1 MPHVLKSKV
10 SQLGLKS
17 SFLLFLCIFL
27 IAAAG
32 VKKMNVSLG
41 KEFTISLEANPSTGY
56 TWEANYDAD
65 LLKLTDTRFEPSSPK
80 GPPSAQP
87 LGSSGKAVFR
97 FIPIKVGQTTVKMV
111 YQRPWE
117 KSPVQEEVFTV
128 IINEGEG
135 S

>member
-1 MPHVLKSKV
+1 MLHVLKSKV
-10 SQLGLKS
+10 GQLGLNS
-17 SFLLFLCIFL
+17 LLLFLCIFL

-65 LLKLTDTRFEPSSPK
+65 MLKLTETRFEPSSPK
-80 GPPSAQP
+80 GPSSPP

-97 FIPIKVGQTTVKMV
+97 FNPIKVGQTKVKMV

-117 KSPVQEEVFTV
+117 KNPVQEEVFTV